1 MEPEYISDDSPKMHI
16 FIFSSCNKN
25 EAVSLVPRRSL
36 PMWRR
41 RLSAVAQGPL
51 TMRGGQGATS
61 TAASD
66 KKRPR
71 RSRIASGLS
80 PPKWVPEWL

>member
-1 MEPEYISDDSPKMHI
+1 
-16 FIFSSCNKN
+16 
-25 EAVSLVPRRSL
+25 
-36 PMWRR
+36 MWR

-51 TMRGGQGATS
+51 TMRGRRFRAPPVNGAR
-61 TAASD
+61 AASD

-80 PPKWVPEWL
+80 GAEMVSRVWL